1 MTELSVFLHD
11 NYPIVFIIFI
21 TIVGTMG
28 FNRFIATKPWVK
40 TQITSF
46 KNISD
51 KQIMAIRVSHEE
63 LATKVQELVKINT
76 DVVKQSASFQA
87 SFKMFLDMQNKQK

>member
-1 MTELSVFLHD
+1 MTELSIFLHD
-11 NYPIVFIIFI
+11 NYPILFIMFLT
-21 TIVGTMG
+21 TISTMG
-28 FNRFIATKPWVK
+28 FNKFIATKPWVK
-40 TQITSF
+40 TQITTI

-51 KQIMAIRVSHEE
+51 KQIMAVRVSHEE
-63 LATKVQELVKINT
+63 LAKKVQELVKINT